1 MLALSEKV
9 WHIPQFLQPEQ
20 CQQLLDLAL
29 QHGFVLAQVRAASGT
44 RAMPMVRN
52 NLRAQLPSPEWV
64 SVLWQSLLAHDL
76 PTSQGDKLV
85 VCHAICAFTN
95 TNLSSA
101 LKCTKT
107 GRGWKT
113 ACAAS

>member
-1 MLALSEKV
+1 MLALSERV

-29 QHGFVLAQVRAASGT
+29 QQGFVPAHVRAALGT

-64 SVLWQSLLAHDL
+64 NVLRSDVMY
-76 PTSQGDKLV
+76 S
-85 VCHAICAFTN
+85 
-95 TNLSSA
+95 
-101 LKCTKT
+101 
-107 GRGWKT
+107 
-113 ACAAS
+113 

>member
-1 MLALSEKV
+1 MLALSEQV

-29 QHGFVLAQVRAASGT
+29 QQGFEPAHVRAALGT

-64 SVLWQSLLAHDL
+64 NVLRSDVMY
-76 PTSQGDKLV
+76 S
-85 VCHAICAFTN
+85 
-95 TNLSSA
+95 
-101 LKCTKT
+101 
-107 GRGWKT
+107 
-113 ACAAS
+113 